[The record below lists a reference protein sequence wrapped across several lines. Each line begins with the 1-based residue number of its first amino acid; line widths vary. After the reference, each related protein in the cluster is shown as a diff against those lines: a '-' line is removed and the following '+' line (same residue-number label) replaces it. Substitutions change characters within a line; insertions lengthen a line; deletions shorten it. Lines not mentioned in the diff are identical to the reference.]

1 MSSQEPRRQ
10 PRLHT
15 ASMALV
21 WLAVIV
27 LAVAP
32 WPWW

>member
-1 MSSQEPRRQ
+1 MYTDNR
-10 PRLHT
+10 PRLKAART
-15 ASMALV
+15 ALL